1 MCLQYLRIWGWTIA
15 IAGEKKNI
23 LQPLNSPAHPLFES
37 RNKIFQ
43 SHHHKKVS
51 CKTFYLFLSSTMCY
65 SLRRTWRHLQV
76 GAMVAGTVCAHVK
89 KKLGGGEW
97 RGWRGQHVQTDTPLQ
112 FMWQFY
118 VIFLT
123 CCKES
128 HSCHFD
134 WPIKHSNLWSWS
146 CQSSYDFR
154 LLLSP
159 HGHNKQSL
167 DYFGVGYCNSPP
179 HEVLMISRFFA
190 QFLTRVQ
197 LSKFYLSA
205 GYPNQMK
212 IFSLQNKETF

>member
-1 MCLQYLRIWGWTIA
+1 MCLQFLRIWGWTIA
-15 IAGEKKNI
+15 IAAEKKNI

-76 GAMVAGTVCAHVK
+76 GAMVDGTVWTHVK

-146 CQSSYDFR
+146 CQSSYDFS
-154 LLLSP
+154 LLLMVTTSQAATWLLWGWLL
-159 HGHNKQSL
+159 H
-167 DYFGVGYCNSPP
+167 
-179 HEVLMISRFFA
+179 
-190 QFLTRVQ
+190 
-197 LSKFYLSA
+197 LSSSSSSSWSFDDI
-205 GYPNQMK
+205 K
-212 IFSLQNKETF
+212 IFCAILDTCPVIKVLS